1 MIKQAVSFNGAL
13 SFFVPKFL
21 LLFVLFVVY
30 SKRSSFIP
38 RLPGDKRKAIQQ
50 RLHCLGEVSCLNA
63 QKLIIILVT
72 KQKGHFVQYYMIG
85 FY

>member
-1 MIKQAVSFNGAL
+1 M
-13 SFFVPKFL
+13 
-21 LLFVLFVVY
+21 LFVCLLFVVY

-63 QKLIIILVT
+63 QKLILILVT
-72 KQKGHFVQYYMIG
+72 KQKGHFVQYYMTG